1 MEENS
6 DSFIILGGDGLV
18 QSCPPVHVDE
28 LVDINGLALGAE
40 NFGQFVVVAIINIL
54 DEFVLDGFPLLP
66 IVLPGGSL
74 PGDWQHLYILMDG
87 IGVHTGV
94 HSTVEVTDEYTA
106 LPIFEFFHHTSE
118 WNRGDILLFVCLYVH
133 IVIFIAD
140 RNTHH
145 FILLPSTLEL
155 SNICPIFI
163 MFYLMIKSFMIR

>member
-1 MEENS
+1 MN
-6 DSFIILGGDGLV
+6 
-18 QSCPPVHVDE
+18 
-28 LVDINGLALGAE
+28 
-40 NFGQFVVVAIINIL
+40 
-54 DEFVLDGFPLLP
+54 
-66 IVLPGGSL
+66 
-74 PGDWQHLYILMDG
+74 G

-106 LPIFEFFHHTSE
+106 LPIFEFFHHLGVE
-118 WNRGDILLFVCLYVH
+118 RGDILLFVCLYVH